1 MQNIQWLLRSF
12 IYIWNDICFKVQ
24 PHPHQPK
31 QRDDN
36 RQYKYEVPS
45 LSSDNNKHNEYEES
59 DEEALWKQEEAVM
72 AELSLFPNAYA
83 KYPSMPIRDEL
94 TVPVIIQKG
103 GYAAI
108 YHDNKQKYPTKEPC
122 YQIYTLNDFKKDAK
136 GSEVK

>member
-1 MQNIQWLLRSF
+1 
-12 IYIWNDICFKVQ
+12 
-24 PHPHQPK
+24 
-31 QRDDN
+31 
-36 RQYKYEVPS
+36 
-45 LSSDNNKHNEYEES
+45 
-59 DEEALWKQEEAVM
+59 M